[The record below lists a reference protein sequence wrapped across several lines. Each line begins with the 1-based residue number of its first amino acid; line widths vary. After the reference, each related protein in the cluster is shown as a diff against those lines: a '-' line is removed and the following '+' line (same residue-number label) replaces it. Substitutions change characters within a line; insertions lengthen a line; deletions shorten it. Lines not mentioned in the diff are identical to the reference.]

1 MSFTI
6 EDVSTVKKI
15 LHVEIPNEK
24 VVLEL
29 DKAYDKLK
37 KTAKLKGFRPGKT
50 PRSVLEQYFKK
61 DVHADVSGKLIQDS
75 FLDAVKDQDLKIV
88 GDPKIEPPSLDEKEP
103 FKYDATI
110 EIKPVIAD
118 IDFKGLQL
126 KKNIYKISE
135 EEIEA
140 QLKMLQKNL
149 AQQKTIEDDR
159 PAMENDYVLITYE
172 GFKDGKPFEE
182 TAKTENFTIKL
193 GQGRISKDLDSQVI
207 GMKKGERKEIN
218 VHFPEGYFNSKLE
231 NLDILFDV
239 TLNEIR
245 EEMLPEIND
254 EFAKNLGGFSTL
266 EELRKRITENLTQ
279 GYEKRVEQEVNEQIF
294 SALIEKSQF
303 EVPEVMI
310 EFELENIIA
319 DAEKSFAYHNT
330 TLEAL
335 GLSRETLSVKY
346 RDTAEKQI
354 RRHLILD
361 KIIEQEKLALKDE
374 ELEEGFKKMAE
385 SFNQP
390 VEEIKKFYRQNKDK
404 LDYFKHTLL
413 EKSAIN
419 LIIENGTI
427 ENVEQTQET
436 VPEKA

>member
-1 MSFTI
+1 MQFTI

-29 DKAYDKLK
+29 DNAYEKLK

-61 DVHADVSGKLIQDS
+61 DVHADVSSKLIQDS
-75 FLDAVKDQDLKIV
+75 FLDAVKEKELKIV
-88 GDPKIEPPSLDEKEP
+88 GDPKIEPPIFDEKGP
-103 FKYDATI
+103 YKYDATI
-110 EIKPVIAD
+110 EIKPVIND
-118 IDFKGLQL
+118 INFKGLQL
-126 KKNIYKISE
+126 KKNFYKISD
-135 EEIEA
+135 EEIDA

-159 PAMENDYVLITYE
+159 PVMENDYALITYE

-193 GQGRISKDLDSQVI
+193 GQGRISKDFDSQII
-207 GMKKGERKEIN
+207 GMKKGERKEVK

-245 EEMLPEIND
+245 EEILPEIDD
-254 EFAKNLGGFSTL
+254 EFAKNLGGFNTL
-266 EELRKRITENLTQ
+266 EELKKRIIENLTQ
-279 GYEKRVEQEVNEQIF
+279 GYEKRVEQELNEQIF
-294 SALIEKSQF
+294 TALIAKTQF
-303 EVPEVMI
+303 EVPEIMI
-310 EFELENIIA
+310 EFELENIIS
-319 DAEKSFAYHNT
+319 DAERSFSYHNT
-330 TLEAL
+330 SLEAL

-374 ELEEGFKKMAE
+374 ELEEGFKKMSE

-419 LIIENGTI
+419 LIIENSTI
-427 ENVEQTQET
+427 ENVEQVQ
-436 VPEKA
+436 EKAEEKV

>member
-294 SALIEKSQF
+294 SALIEKSRF

-361 KIIEQEKLALKDE
+361 KIIEQEKLELKDE
-374 ELEEGFKKMAE
+374 ELEEGFNKMAE

-419 LIIENGTI
+419 LIIGNGTI